1 MRKQRSASRELP
13 FQWLPDQLNRD
24 RDEHQIALAGEMF
37 RRGLA
42 HLSRRREV
50 NKPVGDVNRR
60 ARERAG
66 LDGACP
72 HRGGKNLVDR
82 VGRRLHA
89 VLIMTGIRC
98 VCVPSIADA
107 FARALRHRSTLISSP
122 DTTAYRLFDG
132 AGDNVPGVYVD
143 RLGPAAILSVYD
155 DARWPD
161 VTVSEAANLILDATR
176 DVGVASVY
184 VKRFIKDRSR
194 LGGRPPAESTS
205 ATPRAGVA
213 QPEALT
219 VAEHGVE
226 FEVRPYD
233 GFSTGLF
240 LEHREHRR
248 ALAERGVK
256 RALNLF
262 AYTCAF
268 SVPLAAAG
276 AHVTNVDVSARYLD
290 WGRRNH
296 ALNGLDAAQVRYARM
311 DAMAYL
317 AYAARH
323 AHERFDLIVLDPPTF
338 GAGNSRRGIKPWK
351 ATSDYPKLIA
361 AAAGV
366 LTAGGRI
373 FAGTNAR
380 ELATDGALKAMIE
393 DAVGKVRW
401 ESLPPWP
408 KDVRE
413 RGRVAAALFTPR

>member
-1 MRKQRSASRELP
+1 M
-13 FQWLPDQLNRD
+13 
-24 RDEHQIALAGEMF
+24 
-37 RRGLA
+37 
-42 HLSRRREV
+42 
-50 NKPVGDVNRR
+50 
-60 ARERAG
+60 
-66 LDGACP
+66 
-72 HRGGKNLVDR
+72 
-82 VGRRLHA
+82 
-89 VLIMTGIRC
+89 
-98 VCVPSIADA
+98 
-107 FARALRHRSTLISSP
+107 
-122 DTTAYRLFDG
+122 
-132 AGDNVPGVYVD
+132 PGVYVD

-155 DARWPD
+155 DAGWPD
-161 VTVSEAANLILDATR
+161 DAVSAAADAVLDGGR
-176 DVGVASVY
+176 EIGVASVY

-194 LGGRPPAESTS
+194 LGGRPPVESTS

-219 VAEHGVE
+219 VSEYGAH

-240 LEHREHRR
+240 LEHREHRK
-248 ALAERGVK
+248 ALAEGGVT

-268 SVPLAAAG
+268 SVPLVAAG
-276 AHVTNVDVSARYLD
+276 AHVTNVDVSQRYLE

-296 ALNGLDAAQVRYARM
+296 ALNALDDTHVRYARM

-351 ATSDYPKLIA
+351 ATSDYPKLLSA
-361 AAAGV
+361 AAAV
-366 LTAGGRI
+366 LTRGGKI
-373 FAGTNAR
+373 FAATNAR
-380 ELATDGALKAMIE
+380 ELAGDGALKSMIE
-393 DAVGKVRW
+393 DTLGKVRW
-401 ESLPPWP
+401 ESLPSWP